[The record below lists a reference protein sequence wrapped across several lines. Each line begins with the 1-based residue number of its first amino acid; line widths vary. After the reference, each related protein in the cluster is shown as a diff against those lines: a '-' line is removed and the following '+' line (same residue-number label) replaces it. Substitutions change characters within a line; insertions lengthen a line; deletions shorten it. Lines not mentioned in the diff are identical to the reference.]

1 MDRIAKLSV
10 QGLVKYY
17 GTNLVLDRI
26 DLDVRPGETLCLI
39 GASGSGKSTLL
50 RCLNRLVEPDHGRIL
65 LDGVPVDDPGFGRT
79 GLQRRIGV
87 VFQSYNL
94 FPHMRVIDNLTLAP
108 RRVHGHSRADAE
120 AAARAVLDRLG
131 MGGFAR
137 SYPEQLSGGQ
147 QQRVAIARALASKPD
162 VLLLDEVT
170 AALDPA
176 LVGEVL
182 AVIAGLKA
190 QGQTM
195 VIVTHEMTF
204 ARAVADRV
212 CFLAQGRIIEQGP
225 PRDLFG
231 APRHPLTRAFL
242 DRILNPAPG

>member
-1 MDRIAKLSV
+1 MARLEV
-10 QGLVKYY
+10 RGLVKYF
-17 GTNLVLDRI
+17 GPKLVLDRV
-26 DLDVRPGETLCLI
+26 DLDVRPGETVCLI

-50 RCLNRLVEPDHGRIL
+50 RCLNRLVEPDHGEIR
-65 LDGVPVDDPGFGRT
+65 LDGVPIGDASFGRT

-87 VFQSYNL
+87 VFQAYNL

-108 RRVHGHSRADAE
+108 RRVHGKGRAE
-120 AAARAVLDRLG
+120 AEVEAMAVLNRLG
-131 MGGFAR
+131 MAEFAR
-137 SYPEQLSGGQ
+137 AYPEQLSGGQ
-147 QQRVAIARALASKPD
+147 QQRVAIARALASGPD

-195 VIVTHEMTF
+195 VIVTHEMAF

-212 CFLAQGRIIEQGP
+212 CFLAEGRIVEHGP
-225 PRDLFG
+225 PEAIFA
-231 APRHPLTRAFL
+231 APRHPLTAAFL
-242 DRILNPAPG
+242 GRILGPDRP